1 LRLAYRAPPSAGI
14 EKTVTGSAKPRT
26 RIFPTAMSFAS
37 GSVNVEESGRFV
49 RAEFAKW
56 ATVVRDA
63 KLKDAR

>member
-1 LRLAYRAPPSAGI
+1 
-14 EKTVTGSAKPRT
+14 
-26 RIFPTAMSFAS
+26 MSFAS